1 LSDLK
6 ESGSEGLPGFK
17 RIITRDDVPDDGRDV
32 TLTAS
37 AEARTILSDRYG
49 LVALN
54 ALSAKLVV
62 EPWRKKGLKVTGT
75 LTGDV
80 AQACIVTLEPVPA
93 LLEVDFTLVYL
104 PEDVSGRRALEIA
117 VDPLAAEPPDPLPLE
132 GIDLGEAVA
141 EQLALALDPY
151 PRADGA
157 ELATGES
164 QDGADGGSEKRPN
177 PFEILKNLKTSE

>member
-1 LSDLK
+1 MSELK
-6 ESGSEGLPGFK
+6 DSGGSGLPGFK

-37 AEARTILSDRYG
+37 AEARTILAERYG
-49 LVALN
+49 LIALN

-62 EPWRKKGLKVTGT
+62 EPWRKKGLKVSGT
-75 LTGDV
+75 LNGDV
-80 AQACIVTLEPVPA
+80 EQACIVSLDPVPS
-93 LLEVDFTLVYL
+93 LLEVNFTLVYL

-151 PRADGA
+151 PRAEGA
-157 ELATGES
+157 ELSAGES
-164 QDGADGGSEKRPN
+164 QDSADDGSEKKPN
-177 PFEILKNLKTSE
+177 PFEILKNLKTLQ